1 MNKDDKIDQMVD
13 DWIDNAAIQDLR
25 DYAASQLMH
34 YYESISEDKFDEY
47 YEEWNEENNK
57 NNPGRN

>member
-34 YYESISEDKFDEY
+34 YYESISEDKFDEH
-47 YEEWNEENNK
+47 YEDFINENQ
-57 NNPGRN
+57 